1 MKMIRTLIIAIATLT
16 TAISAEKPPPPDA
29 IRIELNDGKII
40 YPKSMR
46 RDGDV
51 IRATITIP
59 PAQPGGP
66 VTEGEFGWSV
76 KDVFRLFF
84 PKPAVLDTAPDL
96 IAAGRAEEALK
107 KLDQDIKYFGGF
119 RDAPGSW
126 WPDLVP
132 LQIQALLVLKK
143 EKEAADV
150 AEQYGRLGSTE
161 DFKQFTKAFTAVA
174 RTRKGEHTSALYAY
188 TDAIRSTKRPDIL
201 SLIAVNKGD
210 SLLALADELK
220 AKHENDK
227 AEVRYEEA
235 LLSYM
240 RIAALY
246 PSQRMFQAQATLGA
260 ARAYFGFEDFE
271 RALISIKELR
281 ENFAGT
287 SEATATNELEQ
298 KIIKRK
304 EQLADPDAEKATKEG
319 KPADP
324 EPATTEKEE
333 KPNP

>member
-1 MKMIRTLIIAIATLT
+1 MIRTLIIVIVALT
-16 TAISAEKPPPPDA
+16 SVAFADKPPGPDA

-46 RDGDV
+46 RDGDI

-84 PKPAVLDTAPDL
+84 PKPAVLDTVPDM

-107 KLDQDIKYFGGF
+107 QLDPVIKYFGGF

-132 LQIQALLVLKK
+132 LQIQSLLVLKR
-143 EKEAADV
+143 EKEAADI
-150 AEQYGRLGSTE
+150 ADQYGHLGSTD

-174 RTRKGEHTSALYAY
+174 RTRKGEHANALYAY
-188 TDAIRSTKRPDIL
+188 ADAIRSTKRPDIL
-201 SLIAVNKGD
+201 GLIAVNKGD

-246 PSQRMFQAQATLGA
+246 PAQRMYLAQATLGA
-260 ARAYFGFEDFE
+260 ARAYFGFDDFD
-271 RALISIKELR
+271 RALTSIKELR

-287 SEATATNELEQ
+287 PEANATNELEQ

-304 EQLADPDAEKATKEG
+304 EQLADPDADKAAKED

-324 EPATTEKEE
+324 EPAKPDKEE

>member
-1 MKMIRTLIIAIATLT
+1 MIRTLIIAITALAT
-16 TAISAEKPPPPDA
+16 AVSAEKPPPPDA
-29 IRIELNDGKII
+29 IRLELNDGKII

-46 RDGDV
+46 RDGDI
-51 IRATITIP
+51 IRATVAIP
-59 PAQPGGP
+59 STQPGAP
-66 VTEGEFGWSV
+66 ATEGEFGWSV

-84 PKPAVLDTAPDL
+84 PKPAVLDIAPDL

-132 LQIQALLVLKK
+132 LQIQALLALKR
-143 EKEAADV
+143 EKEASDIAD
-150 AEQYGRLGSTE
+150 QYARLGSTE

-174 RTRKGEHTSALYAY
+174 RTRKGEHTSALFAY

-201 SLIAVNKGD
+201 GLIAVNKGD

-246 PSQRMFQAQATLGA
+246 PSQRMFLAQATLGA
-260 ARAYFGFEDFE
+260 ARAYFGFEDFD
-271 RALISIKELR
+271 RALTSIKELR

-287 SEATATNELEQ
+287 PEANATNELEQ

-304 EQLADPDAEKATKEG
+304 EQLADPDAGKDD
-319 KPADP
+319 KPADA
-324 EPATTEKEE
+324 EPPVTE
-333 KPNP
+333 

>member
-1 MKMIRTLIIAIATLT
+1 MIRTLIIASIAL
-16 TAISAEKPPPPDA
+16 ASVAFADKPPGPDA

-51 IRATITIP
+51 IRATISIP
-59 PAQPGGP
+59 PTQLGGP

-84 PKPAVLDTAPDL
+84 PKPAVLDTAPDT
-96 IAAGRAEEALK
+96 IAAGRAEDALK
-107 KLDQDIKYFGGF
+107 QLDPVLKYYGGF
-119 RDAPGSW
+119 RDTPGSW
-126 WPDLVP
+126 WPELVP
-132 LQIQALLVLKK
+132 LQIQALLVLKR
-143 EKEAADV
+143 EKEAADI
-150 AEQYGRLGSTE
+150 AEQYARLGTGE
-161 DFKQFTKAFTAVA
+161 EFKQFTKAFTAVA

-188 TDAIRSTKRPDIL
+188 TEAIRATKRPDIL
-201 SLIAVNKGD
+201 GLIAVNKGD
-210 SLLALADELK
+210 SLLAIADELK

-246 PSQRMFQAQATLGA
+246 PSQRMFLAQATLGA
-260 ARAYFGFEDFE
+260 ARAYLGFEDFE
-271 RALISIKELR
+271 RALTSIKELH

-287 SEATATNELEQ
+287 PEAIATNDLEQ

-304 EQLADPDAEKATKEG
+304 EQLADADAGKDAKEG

-324 EPATTEKEE
+324 EPEKTEKEE
-333 KPNP
+333 TPNP